1 MDLET
6 VDQQLENIIK
16 QRNID
21 VDMLIQNVD
30 RLPVYTQPQIERLLT
45 TLPYEMQRVESE
57 ITALEI
63 MLDDVEIKCK
73 RIESEFKIK
82 SIAKKQA
89 KELLSENDRTAW
101 VNTQPEVQ
109 EAQDKVIQVKGML
122 SAKKVVFNR
131 YERNFV
137 AVRKLASLIN
147 NTETNMGVSQKYV

>member
-6 VDQQLENIIK
+6 VDQQLEKIVK

-21 VDMLIQNVD
+21 VDSLIQNVD

-45 TLPYEMQRVESE
+45 TLPYEMQKVESE

-63 MLDDVEIKCK
+63 MLDDVEVKCK
-73 RIESEFKIK
+73 RVEAEFKLK

-101 VNTQPEVQ
+101 VNSQPEVQ
-109 EAQDKVIQVKGML
+109 EAQDKVIQIKGML

>member
-21 VDMLIQNVD
+21 VDSLIQNVD
-30 RLPVYTQPQIERLLT
+30 RLPVFTQPQIERLLT
-45 TLPYEMQRVESE
+45 ALPYEMQKVESE

-73 RIESEFKIK
+73 RIESDFKIK
-82 SIAKKQA
+82 SIVKKQA

-109 EAQDKVIQVKGML
+109 EAQDKVLQVKGML
-122 SAKKVVFNR
+122 AAKKVVFNR

>member
-73 RIESEFKIK
+73 RVESEFKIK

-109 EAQDKVIQVKGML
+109 EVQDRVMQVKGML
-122 SAKKVVFNR
+122 ATKKVVFNR
-131 YERNFV
+131 YDRNFV